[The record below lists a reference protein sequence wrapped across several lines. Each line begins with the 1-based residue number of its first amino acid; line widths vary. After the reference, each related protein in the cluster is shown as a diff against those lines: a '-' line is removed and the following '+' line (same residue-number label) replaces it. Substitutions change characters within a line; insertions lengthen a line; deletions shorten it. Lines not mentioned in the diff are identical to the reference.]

1 MGSLVIPP
9 GSRRRSL
16 QQKEPLPDP
25 RLPVAQQQHRN
36 FDSRLPVS
44 KQHQLEGPAS
54 KPSALL
60 QTDGARVVAPSRARP
75 HDDMLATWSPFAWD
89 QPDRTGTGAA
99 QVCITQVLGCWLLPL
114 LVKQQHLCGCGSPLP
129 GTHLIIWAM
138 VLARWVQLRLWGTH
152 PRPV

>member
-1 MGSLVIPP
+1 MRSRQSRDRRSSVESLAIPP

-16 QQKEPLPDP
+16 QQREPLPDP

-44 KQHQLEGPAS
+44 KQQQLEGPAS

-60 QTDGARVVAPSRARP
+60 QTDGVRVMAPSRARP

-89 QPDRTGTGAA
+89 QPDRIGNAA
-99 QVCITQVLGCWLLPL
+99 GRVRISVVL
-114 LVKQQHLCGCGSPLP
+114 S
-129 GTHLIIWAM
+129 
-138 VLARWVQLRLWGTH
+138 
-152 PRPV
+152 